1 MLPSTEML
9 ANIKEASQTVI
20 STRRPWRV
28 FLDLFALTLPS
39 SISEATTRLAHNVTY
54 FLFNYALI
62 LLLIFL
68 LTLFRHPL
76 PLLIFLLLSAAWYFL
91 YFSRD
96 DLPLAI
102 LPLAFLTVVAL
113 FVTAAWLNLLLALL
127 SEAVVVFLHG
137 VLRST
142 EDLVGDDQDSPY
154 GNMLLGD
161 TPASGAYVPV

>member
-1 MLPSTEML
+1 MLPSAEML
-9 ANIKEASQTVI
+9 ANIKEATQTVA

-28 FLDLFALTLPS
+28 FLDLSALTLPS
-39 SISEATTRLAHNVTY
+39 SISEASTRLAHNFTY
-54 FLFNYALI
+54 FLFNYALL

-68 LTLFRHPL
+68 LTLFPHAL
-76 PLLIFLLLSAAWYFL
+76 PLLLFLLLSAAWYFL

-102 LPLAFLTVVAL
+102 VPLALLTLVAL
-113 FVTAAWLNLLLALL
+113 FATGAWLNLLLALL
-127 SEAVVVFLHG
+127 IGALVVFLHG

-142 EDLVGDDQDSPY
+142 DDLIGDDQESPY
-154 GNMLLGD
+154 GPMLGD